1 MEFKYKL
8 GPKPLTAAQ
17 QYARVRTNP
26 LCTGTG
32 ALYPGRFVWRYVTS
46 PTPLSRLYS
55 IRLNF
60 RARQPPQ
67 ATVEDPALRDL
78 AGGRRLPHVYEQEP
92 PRLCLYLP
100 GNGEW
105 QPWMRIDHTIVPW
118 TALWLFY
125 FEEWLVSDKWK
136 GGGVHPSKRAT

>member
-1 MEFKYKL
+1 MKFRL

-17 QYARVRTNP
+17 QYALVRANP

-32 ALYPGRFVWRYVTS
+32 ALHRGRFVWRYVAS

-55 IRLNF
+55 IRLKY
-60 RARQPPQ
+60 RARQSPQ
-67 ATVEDPALRDL
+67 VIVEEPALGDL

-100 GNGEW
+100 RTGEW
-105 QPWMRIDHTIVPW
+105 QPWMRIDQTIVPW
-118 TALWLFY
+118 SALWLFY
-125 FEEWLVSDKWK
+125 FEEWLVSDQWK
-136 GGGVHPSKRAT
+136 GGGDHPSERVT